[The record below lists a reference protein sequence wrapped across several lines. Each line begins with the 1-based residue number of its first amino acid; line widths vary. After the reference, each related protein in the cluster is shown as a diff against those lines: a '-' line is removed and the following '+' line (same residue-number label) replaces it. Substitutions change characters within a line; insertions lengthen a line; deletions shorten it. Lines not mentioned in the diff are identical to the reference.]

1 MDRDKLLTELYNSR
15 VMNEIR
21 KEYRNT
27 GKEIQNLRN
36 KITELENLFRSEESY
51 SLTVKEYFDK
61 SDELNECKKQLNI
74 IFNNEQYKSIFESIL
89 SDKYDESIANHS
101 DVLSP
106 DELIDELI
114 SRRNDK
120 TRAATFKLVYTRME
134 NYYDVKWDKMIRRYK
149 RETGRINV
157 LKKELLY
164 WNRGLVERF
173 RISIHDLLEIN

>member
-1 MDRDKLLTELYNSR
+1 MNRDKLLTELYNSR

-74 IFNNEQYKSIFESIL
+74 KEIERTVWDRAREL
-89 SDKYDESIANHS
+89 CMDLADEIAA
-101 DVLSP
+101 DV
-106 DELIDELI
+106 
-114 SRRNDK
+114 N
-120 TRAATFKLVYTRME
+120 
-134 NYYDVKWDKMIRRYK
+134 
-149 RETGRINV
+149 
-157 LKKELLY
+157 
-164 WNRGLVERF
+164 
-173 RISIHDLLEIN
+173 

>member
-1 MDRDKLLTELYNSR
+1 MNKDKLLTELYNSR

-74 IFNNEQYKSIFESIL
+74 KEIERTVWDRAREICMDLAYEA
-89 SDKYDESIANHS
+89 SD
-101 DVLSP
+101 DV
-106 DELIDELI
+106 
-114 SRRNDK
+114 N
-120 TRAATFKLVYTRME
+120 
-134 NYYDVKWDKMIRRYK
+134 
-149 RETGRINV
+149 
-157 LKKELLY
+157 
-164 WNRGLVERF
+164 
-173 RISIHDLLEIN
+173 

>member
-1 MDRDKLLTELYNSR
+1 MKIVFLSEVIMNKDKLLTELYNSR

-74 IFNNEQYKSIFESIL
+74 NEIERRTWDRTREICMDL
-89 SDKYDESIANHS
+89 ADEVAD
-101 DVLSP
+101 DV
-106 DELIDELI
+106 
-114 SRRNDK
+114 N
-120 TRAATFKLVYTRME
+120 
-134 NYYDVKWDKMIRRYK
+134 
-149 RETGRINV
+149 
-157 LKKELLY
+157 
-164 WNRGLVERF
+164 
-173 RISIHDLLEIN
+173 

>member
-1 MDRDKLLTELYNSR
+1 MNKDKLLTELYNSR

-74 IFNNEQYKSIFESIL
+74 KEIERTVWVRAREICMDLADEA
-89 SDKYDESIANHS
+89 SD
-101 DVLSP
+101 DV
-106 DELIDELI
+106 
-114 SRRNDK
+114 N
-120 TRAATFKLVYTRME
+120 
-134 NYYDVKWDKMIRRYK
+134 
-149 RETGRINV
+149 
-157 LKKELLY
+157 
-164 WNRGLVERF
+164 
-173 RISIHDLLEIN
+173 

>member
-27 GKEIQNLRN
+27 GKEIQNLMN

-74 IFNNEQYKSIFESIL
+74 KEIERTVWDRAREICMDLADEA
-89 SDKYDESIANHS
+89 SD
-101 DVLSP
+101 DV
-106 DELIDELI
+106 
-114 SRRNDK
+114 N
-120 TRAATFKLVYTRME
+120 
-134 NYYDVKWDKMIRRYK
+134 
-149 RETGRINV
+149 
-157 LKKELLY
+157 
-164 WNRGLVERF
+164 
-173 RISIHDLLEIN
+173 

>member
-1 MDRDKLLTELYNSR
+1 MNKDKLLTQLYNSK

-74 IFNNEQYKSIFESIL
+74 KEIERTVWDRAREICMDLADEA
-89 SDKYDESIANHS
+89 SD
-101 DVLSP
+101 DV
-106 DELIDELI
+106 
-114 SRRNDK
+114 N
-120 TRAATFKLVYTRME
+120 
-134 NYYDVKWDKMIRRYK
+134 
-149 RETGRINV
+149 
-157 LKKELLY
+157 
-164 WNRGLVERF
+164 
-173 RISIHDLLEIN
+173 